1 MPEDW
6 RGLIAAFDIEVAALL
21 DTIEALADHD
31 FARPTNCPPWDLREL
46 IVHIAFSACVSAD
59 PRSAR
64 PPGDVVV
71 TAADYYRRGERDT
84 DEYRTR
90 NVDQTRLAAA
100 RFATPAAAIARLRDG
115 WGSSKLG
122 LEAADPTTKVGGAR
136 PETGMSLF
144 DYTTTRLIALVAH
157 AIDVAISLNVEP
169 WTSQA
174 ALACITPALR
184 ELLSDEH
191 AYATLGVDN
200 LDFVKVATGR
210 RRLTGDEVERLGR
223 DAAERFPLL
232 S

>member
-1 MPEDW
+1 MPQDW
-6 RGLIAAFDIEVAALL
+6 RGLIAAFDGEVTALL
-21 DTIEALADHD
+21 GAVDLLADHD
-31 FARPTNCPPWDLREL
+31 FTRPTNCPPWDLREL

-64 PPGDVVV
+64 PPGDVLV

-90 NVDQTRLAAA
+90 NVDQTLLAAA

-115 WGSSKLG
+115 WETSKLG
-122 LEAADPTTKVGGAR
+122 LEAADPATKVGGAR

-157 AIDVAISLNVEP
+157 SVDVAISLNVVP
-169 WTSQA
+169 WTSSDA
-174 ALACITPALR
+174 IACIAPALR
-184 ELLSDEH
+184 ELLGDEQ
-191 AYATLGVDN
+191 AYGRLGVDS

-210 RRLTGDEVERLGR
+210 RRLTAEEVARLGQ